1 MLYMYLIL
9 IPKIAVLM
17 FLNPII
23 GVMVHM
29 LAYSAVDRALDP
41 LSDQTIKIDFCCFFI
56 KHTGLRRKG

>member
-23 GVMVHM
+23 GVMVRM

-41 LSDQTIKIDFCCFFI
+41 VGSDYKIDFCCFFI

>member
-23 GVMVHM
+23 GVMVRM
-29 LAYSAVDRALDP
+29 LAYSAVDHALDP
-41 LSDQTIKIDFCCFFI
+41 LSGQTIK
-56 KHTGLRRKG
+56 